1 MMVRSCVA
9 WMTAGSLVL
18 AVSAH
23 PAAAAAGLAQA
34 QGGQAQAAQAQAAQ
48 AAGASEGPQAS
59 SIVDMSRIRRA
70 VQREPALDLST
81 SGLRFY
87 ALITAPELDTSKILG
102 GDNYDLI
109 YGATRGGAA
118 MTHDEFLA
126 MVTPKELYGS
136 GGIKP
141 RELLEW
147 SLINM
152 VGQALVKKLIEDLRT
167 ARTER
172 ERREIREQIE
182 RELALLRGR
191 SGGGG
196 DGRW

>member
-1 MMVRSCVA
+1 MMVRSYVA
-9 WMTAGSLVL
+9 WMTAGSLAL
-18 AVSAH
+18 AVCAH
-23 PAAAAAGLAQA
+23 PAAAAQAQA
-34 QGGQAQAAQAQAAQ
+34 GQAQAGQAT
-48 AAGASEGPQAS
+48 GASEGPQAS

-70 VQREPALDLST
+70 VQREPALDLSS

-87 ALITAPELDTSKILG
+87 SLITAPELDTSKILG

-147 SLINM
+147 SLVNM
-152 VGQALVKKLIEDLRT
+152 VGQALVKKLIEDFKN

-172 ERREIREQIE
+172 ERREIREQID
-182 RELALLRGR
+182 RELALLRGG

-196 DGRW
+196 GR